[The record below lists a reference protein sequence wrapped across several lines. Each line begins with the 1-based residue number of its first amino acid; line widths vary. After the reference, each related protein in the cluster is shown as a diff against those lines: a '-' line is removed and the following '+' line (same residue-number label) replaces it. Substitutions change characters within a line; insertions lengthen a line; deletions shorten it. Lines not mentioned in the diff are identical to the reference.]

1 MIFRPRHP
9 ILHSLALAGALALGC
24 AMLAGRA
31 AAQMGAPNQP
41 DLTIDA
47 ATRNAA
53 IDTLVSNLDST
64 YVFPDVAQKL
74 IRDLRQ
80 RQKRHEY
87 DALTSGKAFAES
99 LTAQMQA
106 LTHDRH
112 LRVHFRSDVIGA
124 TELTDEP
131 SAAEREQQR
140 RDAQLRNCGFDQAR
154 RLAGNVGYIDL
165 RNFISIGDGAGD
177 VAVAAMSFLNN
188 TDAMIVD
195 LRRNGGGDPATV
207 QLLCSYF
214 FGPDAH
220 VHLNDLHSRTRNRT
234 DQYWTLSYVPGPHYV
249 DKPLYLLTSRNTG
262 SGAEEFAYDLQTQK
276 RAILVGE
283 TTAGAAHP
291 GHFVRLGDHFAA
303 FVADGRAI
311 NPVHDD
317 DWEGR
322 GVKPDVPVATDQALR
337 TAHQAALRA
346 LIGKAPGADDRQRL
360 ERALDAALVF
370 PDPYNE
376 PRPSAPMPAAH

>member
-1 MIFRPRHP
+1 MNSRPRLTV
-9 ILHSLALAGALALGC
+9 LHALALAAALSLVPT
-24 AMLAGRA
+24 LFAGHA
-31 AAQMGAPNQP
+31 AAQMGGPPDQP

-53 IDTLVSNLDST
+53 LDVLIADLDST

-74 IRDLRQ
+74 IRDLRE
-80 RQKRHEY
+80 RQKRHQY
-87 DALTSGKAFAES
+87 DGLTSAKAFADS
-99 LTAQMQA
+99 LTAHMRA

-112 LRVHFRSDVIGA
+112 LRVHYRSDVIGA

-131 SAAEREQQR
+131 TAAEREQQR
-140 RDAQLRNCGFDQAR
+140 RDSRLRNCGFDIAR

-165 RNFISIGDGAGD
+165 RNFISIDHGAGD
-177 VAVAAMSFLNN
+177 AAVAAMSFLAN
-188 TDAMIVD
+188 TDAMIID

-220 VHLNDLHSRTRNRT
+220 VHLNDLYSRPRNRT
-234 DQYWTLSYVPGPHYV
+234 DQYWTLSYVPGPLYV
-249 DKPLYLLTSRNTG
+249 NKPLYLLTGRNTA

-291 GHFVRLGDHFAA
+291 GHFVRIGDHFAA

-311 NPVHDD
+311 NPVNKD

-322 GVKPDVPVATDQALR
+322 GVKPDVPTAADQALR

-346 LIGKAPGADDRQRL
+346 LIEKALGNDRPRL
-360 ERALDAALVF
+360 ERALDAAAVF

-376 PRPSAPMPAAH
+376 PRPGAPMPAAR

>member
-1 MIFRPRHP
+1 VLLCFA
-9 ILHSLALAGALALGC
+9 LVAAFALAGAPLA
-24 AMLAGRA
+24 RFA
-31 AAQMGAPNQP
+31 AAQMAAPPDQP

-47 ATRNAA
+47 ATRSAA
-53 IDTLVSNLDST
+53 LDTLVSNLDST

-74 IRDLRQ
+74 IRDLRA

-87 DALTSGKAFAES
+87 DALTSARAFADS
-99 LTAQMQA
+99 LTAHMRA

-112 LRVHFRSDVIGA
+112 LRVHYRSDVIGA

-131 SAAEREQQR
+131 SAAEREQQK
-140 RDAQLRNCGFDQAR
+140 RDSQLRNCGFENAR
-154 RLAGNVGYIDL
+154 RLAGNVGYLDL
-165 RNFISIGDGAGD
+165 RNFIAIDHGTGE
-177 VAVAAMSFLNN
+177 VAVAAMSFLTN
-188 TDAMIVD
+188 TDAMIID

-220 VHLNDLHSRTRNRT
+220 VHLNDLYSRPRNRT

-249 DKPLYLLTSRNTG
+249 GKPVYVLTSRFTG

-276 RAILVGE
+276 RATLVGE

-311 NPVHDD
+311 NPVRKD

-322 GVKPDVPVATDQALR
+322 GVVPDVPTGADQALR
-337 TAHQAALRA
+337 TAHQAALRG
-346 LIGKAPGADDRQRL
+346 LIEKARDAGDRQRL
-360 ERALDAALVF
+360 ERALDAAAVF
-370 PDPYNE
+370 PDPFSE
-376 PRPSAPMPAAH
+376 PRPGMPMPAAR